1 MKIAVLGAGS
11 LGSAL
16 GGVLA
21 EAGNEVV
28 LVNRN
33 AAFCDAVNAN
43 GLILQEGGAAGVAR
57 SVRLQAIR
65 DVAYQPIAA
74 NGSSPFDLILVL
86 VKSKDTEAVV
96 RSALPWISANTAVM
110 SLQNG
115 LGHEDIIG
123 AIVGRERVLAG
134 KTYCGG
140 LMTAPGVITM
150 GIAGKETLIG
160 ELDGAITPRAAAIG
174 KAFNDAGLQTTVSNN
189 ITGAMWDKILVNVAT
204 GAITGI
210 TRLVYGLMYQVPE
223 LEATACAAV
232 AEAMAVAKA
241 KGIALSIAEPLTA
254 WNKAGR
260 GLPFEFKA
268 SMLQTLEKYSVTEID
283 YINGAVVREGTRL
296 GIPTPV
302 NETLVALIKGI
313 EFGHANPTNQN

>member
-11 LGSAL
+11 LGSAM

-21 EAGNEVV
+21 GHGHEVI

-33 AAFCDAVNAN
+33 AAFCDAVNAH
-43 GLILQEGGAAGVAR
+43 GLTLNDGGVGGTSSV
-57 SVRLQAIR
+57 VRLPALQ
-65 DVAYQPIAA
+65 DVASQPDQAQ
-74 NGSSPFDLILVL
+74 PFDLIIVL
-86 VKSKDTEAVV
+86 VKSKDTESAI
-96 RSALPWISANTAVM
+96 RSALPWMSEHTAVM

-123 AIVGRERVLAG
+123 RIVGKHRVLAG

-140 LMTAPGVITM
+140 LLTAPGVVTL
-150 GIAGKETLIG
+150 GIKNKETVIG
-160 ELDGAITPRAAAIG
+160 ELDGRITPRVSAIG
-174 KAFNDAGLQTTVSNN
+174 KAFSDAGLQTTVSDN
-189 ITGAMWDKILVNVAT
+189 IMGAMWDKILVNVAT

-232 AEAMAVAKA
+232 AEAIAVASAMGISLSNTEPKA
-241 KGIALSIAEPLTA
+241 A
-254 WNKAGR
+254 WDKAGR

-268 SMLQTLEKYSVTEID
+268 SMLQSLEKHSVTEID
-283 YINGAVVREGTRL
+283 YINGAVVREGRRL

-302 NETLVALIKGI
+302 NETLLACIKGI
-313 EFGHANPTNQN
+313 EKGLPQC